1 MENSWTYFSPV
12 QVLTSN
18 IVNIVLLC
26 MLKKKNTMHL
36 WIFFCFFQG
45 YRNLANE
52 IRQFYFGNKILD
64 ISLEYD
70 YFKFTSDLN
79 WVYVV
84 DQSVRNVLK
93 ILEGKTYY
101 SWYDQICSKFQVW
114 TEQISFFFFC
124 FGTGLELIRNWM
136 CGKHWNHHFQLKWPN
151 TLVLAMVINI
161 KSFLKSFKVLH
172 LISIFRTYFL
182 QVMTCATFSSNFW

>member
-1 MENSWTYFSPV
+1 MLISYYYVCSRKKIQCIYEFS
-12 QVLTSN
+12 
-18 IVNIVLLC
+18 
-26 MLKKKNTMHL
+26 
-36 WIFFCFFQG
+36 FAFFQG

-52 IRQFYFGNKILD
+52 IRKFYFGNKILD

-84 DQSVRNVLK
+84 DQSVRNVSK
-93 ILEGKTYY
+93 ILKGKTYY

-124 FGTGLELIRNWM
+124 FWTGLELIRNWM

-161 KSFLKSFKVLH
+161 KSFIINIASVTFNFNFSYIFFAGDDMCYLFK
-172 LISIFRTYFL
+172 
-182 QVMTCATFSSNFW
+182 